1 MKDQSELRSK
11 KLTLCLNKGEY
22 HILLDSFQKTTCRN
36 LGEYIRKMVLSKP
49 LKVNVRNQS
58 LDELMAELIK
68 LRSDLNRVADNF
80 EISFGAQVSSDQT
93 VGTRQ
98 ELTAEH
104 TKLLSLVEQ
113 IKDQITQGAKKW
125 LQ

>member
-22 HILLDSFQKTTCRN
+22 HFLLDGFQKTTCRN

-58 LDELMAELIK
+58 LDELMGELIK
-68 LRSDLNRVADNF
+68 LRIDLNRVADNF
-80 EISFGAQVSSDQT
+80 EISFRAQGSSDQA

-98 ELTAEH
+98 ELSAEH
-104 TKLLSLVEQ
+104 TKMLSLVEQ